1 MQEKT
6 TAPVIEPHSDG
17 NLSDI
22 PARNARQRPRHAA
35 FARKIDSAWV
45 DVTTTEFL
53 TQVRAIAKGLMACG
67 IEPGDRVALMSRTRY
82 EWTLCDFA
90 IWTAGAVTVPIYE
103 TSSAHQV
110 DWILTDSAAKGIVTE
125 LDRHTQIVEEV
136 RGNSEALQHV
146 WQIEGGGLDGLVE
159 AGKEVSDQDLDRRRS
174 IATRDDLATII
185 YTSGTTGRPKGCE
198 LTHGNFMSLS
208 ENAIAKLPE
217 VVGEE
222 GARMVLFLPLAH
234 VLARFIQVLAVDSG
248 VKVGHAPDIKKL
260 MDDLKGFQ
268 PTFVLAVPRV
278 FEKIYNMTDQKLAA
292 ENKGRLFR
300 LAAKIAIAHSRAM
313 DEGGAGLPLKVQ
325 HKVLDILVY
334 SKLRDAMGGKVQ
346 YAISGG
352 GPLGERLGHFFRG
365 IGINILEGYGLTET
379 TAPTNVGLPS
389 LSKIGTVGVPL
400 PGVGI
405 RIADDGEIQARGVG
419 VFRGYFNNPEA
430 TAEVFTEDGW
440 FQTGDIGSMDS
451 DGCLRITGRKKEI
464 IVTAGGKNVAPAVL
478 EDVVRAH
485 PLVSQCV
492 VVGDN
497 RPFVGALLTLDG
509 EMIEAWAKGHH
520 RQGLTLESA
529 RTDDYVM
536 EHLQHAIDNA
546 NKHVSQAESIRKW
559 AVLPTDFTEEN
570 GYLTPS
576 MKLKRQLITT
586 DYASAI
592 DDLYGGP
599 VESI

>member
-1 MQEKT
+1 MREKT
-6 TAPVIEPHSDG
+6 TAPVIEPHTDG

-22 PARNARQRPRHAA
+22 PARNARQRPRLVA
-35 FARKIDSAWV
+35 FARRVDEAWV

-53 TQVRAIAKGLMACG
+53 TQVRAVAKGLMSCG
-67 IEPGDRVALMSRTRY
+67 VEPGDRVAIMSRTRY
-82 EWTLCDFA
+82 EWTLSDFA

-110 DWILTDSAAKGIVTE
+110 EWILSDSGAKGVITE
-125 LDRHTQIVEEV
+125 QPRHSELVEEV
-136 RGNSEALQHV
+136 RAKLDALQHI
-146 WQIEGGGLDGLVE
+146 WQIESGGLEQLLE
-159 AGKEVSDQDLDRRRS
+159 AGKVVSDQDLDRRRT
-174 IATRDDLATII
+174 IADREDLATII

-208 ENAIAKLPE
+208 ENIIAKLPE
-217 VVGEE
+217 VVGTP
-222 GARMVLFLPLAH
+222 GASMVLFLPLAH
-234 VLARFIQVLAVDSG
+234 VLARLIQVLAVDAG
-248 VKVGHAPDIKKL
+248 VKIGHAPDIKKL

-300 LAAKIAIAHSRAM
+300 LAAKTAISYSRAL
-313 DEGGAGLPLKVQ
+313 DTGGASLPLKVQ
-325 HKVLDILVY
+325 HKFFDILVY
-334 SKLRDAMGGKVQ
+334 RKLRDAMGGKAE

-352 GPLGERLGHFFRG
+352 GPLGTRLGHFFRG

-379 TAPTNVGLPS
+379 TAPTNVNIPS
-389 LSKIGTVGVPL
+389 LSKIGTVGAPL

-405 RIADDGEIQARGVG
+405 RIAEDGEILAHGIG

-430 TAEVFTEDGW
+430 TAEAFTEDGW
-440 FQTGDIGSMDS
+440 LYTGDIGAMDE
-451 DGCLRITGRKKEI
+451 DGYLTITGRKKEI

-485 PLVSQCV
+485 PLISQCV

-497 RPFVGALLTLDG
+497 RPFIGALLTLDP
-509 EMIEAWAKGHH
+509 EMIDAWAKGHQ
-520 RQGLTLESA
+520 RQDLTLESA
-529 RTDDYVM
+529 RTDEYVK
-536 EHLQHAIDNA
+536 EHLQRAIDDA

-559 AVLPTDFTEEN
+559 AILPEDFTEEN

-576 MKLKRQLITT
+576 MKLKRGMITT
-586 DYASAI
+586 EFSNDI

-599 VESI
+599 VE

>member
-6 TAPVIEPHSDG
+6 TAPVIEPHTDG

-22 PARNARQRPRHAA
+22 PARNARQRPRLVA
-35 FARKIDSAWV
+35 FARRVDNDWV

-53 TQVRAIAKGLMACG
+53 SQVRAMAKGLMASG

-110 DWILTDSAAKGIVTE
+110 EWILSDSGAKGIITE
-125 LDRHTQIVEEV
+125 LPRHTAIVDEV
-136 RGNSEALQHV
+136 RDKCKALQHV
-146 WQIEGGGLDGLVE
+146 WHIEAGGLEELVGS
-159 AGKEVSDQDLDRRRS
+159 GKDVTDQDLDRRRT
-174 IATRDDLATII
+174 IANREDLATII

-217 VVGEE
+217 VVGVP
-222 GARMVLFLPLAH
+222 GASMVLFLPLAH
-234 VLARFIQVLAVDSG
+234 VLARLIQVLAVDAG
-248 VKVGHAPDIKKL
+248 VKIGHAPDITKL
-260 MDDLKGFQ
+260 MDDLKSFQ

-300 LAAKIAIAHSRAM
+300 LAAKVAIGYSRAL
-313 DEGGAGLPLKVQ
+313 DQGGAGLPLRVQ
-325 HKVLDILVY
+325 HKFFDILVY
-334 SKLRDAMGGKVQ
+334 RKLRDAMGGKAE

-352 GPLGERLGHFFRG
+352 GPLGARLGHFFRG
-365 IGINILEGYGLTET
+365 IGVNILEGYGLTET
-379 TAPTNVGLPS
+379 TAPTNVNVPS
-389 LSKIGTVGVPL
+389 LNKVGTVGVPL

-405 RIADDGEIQARGVG
+405 RIADDGEILAHGVG
-419 VFRGYFNNPEA
+419 VFRGYYNNPEA
-430 TAEVFTEDGW
+430 TAEAFTEDGW
-440 FQTGDIGSMDS
+440 LRTGDIGAMDE
-451 DGCLRITGRKKEI
+451 DGYLTITGRKKEI

-485 PLVSQCV
+485 PLISQCV

-509 EMIEAWAKGHH
+509 EMIDAWAKGHH

-529 RTDDYVM
+529 RTDAYVK
-536 EHLQHAIDNA
+536 EHLQEAVDNA

-559 AVLPTDFTEEN
+559 AILPDDFTEEN

-586 DYASAI
+586 DFAKEI

-599 VESI
+599 VQ

>member
-6 TAPVIEPHSDG
+6 TPPVIEPHTDG

-22 PARNARQRPRHAA
+22 PARNARQRPRHVA
-35 FARKIDSAWV
+35 FARRVDNDWV

-53 TQVRAIAKGLMACG
+53 TQVRALAKGLMASG
-67 IEPGDRVALMSRTRY
+67 IEPGDRVAIMSRTRY

-90 IWTAGAVTVPIYE
+90 IWTAGAVVVPIYE

-110 DWILTDSAAKGIVTE
+110 DWILADSGAKGIIIE
-125 LDRHTQIVEEV
+125 LPRHREIVEEV
-136 RGNSEALQHV
+136 RGKLDKLQSV
-146 WQIEGGGLDGLVE
+146 WEIEVGDLESLVDS
-159 AGKEVSDQDLDRRRS
+159 GKDVTDQDLDRRRT
-174 IATRDDLATII
+174 IANRDDLATII

-198 LTHGNFMSLS
+198 LTHGNFMALS

-217 VVGEE
+217 VVGVP
-222 GARMVLFLPLAH
+222 GASMVLFLPLAH
-234 VLARFIQVLAVDSG
+234 VLARLIQVLAVDAG
-248 VKVGHAPDIKKL
+248 VKIGHAPDIKKL
-260 MDDLKGFQ
+260 MDDLKSFQ

-300 LAAKIAIAHSRAM
+300 LAARTAIGHSRAI
-313 DEGGAGLPLKVQ
+313 DAGGPGLPLKVQ
-325 HKVLDILVY
+325 HKIFDLLVY
-334 SKLRDAMGGKVQ
+334 SKLRDAMGGKAEF
-346 YAISGG
+346 AISGG

-365 IGINILEGYGLTET
+365 IGVNILEGYGLTET
-379 TAPTNVGLPS
+379 TAPTNVNLPS

-405 RIADDGEIQARGVG
+405 RIADDGEILAKGVG
-419 VFRGYFNNPEA
+419 VFRGYYNNPEA
-430 TAEVFTEDGW
+430 TAEAFTEDGW
-440 FQTGDIGSMDS
+440 FHTGDIGSMDE
-451 DGCLRITGRKKEI
+451 DGYLKITGRKKEI

-478 EDVVRAH
+478 EDLVRAH
-485 PLVSQCV
+485 PLVSQCI

-497 RPFVGALLTLDG
+497 RPFVGALLTLDP
-509 EMIEAWAKGHH
+509 EMIDVWAKGHH

-529 RTDDYVM
+529 RTDDYVNK
-536 EHLQHAIDNA
+536 HLQEAIDYA

-559 AVLPTDFTEEN
+559 ALLPDDFTEEN

-576 MKLKRQLITT
+576 MKLKRRAISEDFSQ
-586 DYASAI
+586 AI

-599 VESI
+599 VQ

>member
-313 DEGGAGLPLKVQ
+313 DEGGAGLPLKV
-325 HKVLDILVY
+325 HTPASSNPACREISYWMARCTERREFTFLV
-334 SKLRDAMGGKVQ
+334 SVRVPSGTASCRGSRGSVPTRARRERLASQRSDPCSIRASLTPRARIRSRSADT
-346 YAISGG
+346 YALATSGARSPAPTIGLVTISISGI
-352 GPLGERLGHFFRG
+352 PARL
-365 IGINILEGYGLTET
+365 
-379 TAPTNVGLPS
+379 
-389 LSKIGTVGVPL
+389 
-400 PGVGI
+400 
-405 RIADDGEIQARGVG
+405 
-419 VFRGYFNNPEA
+419 
-430 TAEVFTEDGW
+430 
-440 FQTGDIGSMDS
+440 
-451 DGCLRITGRKKEI
+451 
-464 IVTAGGKNVAPAVL
+464 
-478 EDVVRAH
+478 
-485 PLVSQCV
+485 
-492 VVGDN
+492 
-497 RPFVGALLTLDG
+497 
-509 EMIEAWAKGHH
+509 
-520 RQGLTLESA
+520 
-529 RTDDYVM
+529 
-536 EHLQHAIDNA
+536 
-546 NKHVSQAESIRKW
+546 
-559 AVLPTDFTEEN
+559 
-570 GYLTPS
+570 
-576 MKLKRQLITT
+576 
-586 DYASAI
+586 
-592 DDLYGGP
+592 
-599 VESI
+599 